1 MKRIIILL
9 TVISLTA
16 VLNGQSKT
24 EAKNIWIEAESRYLY
39 NEYEMA
45 NPLYIALEV
54 LIPGSANIK
63 YKIGNCYLNIGDEKA
78 KSIPYLESAVKNAS
92 YSSKSELMT
101 ETRAPLDAYFSL
113 ATAYR
118 VANKLDSALMTY
130 QMFQKLISESGEML
144 NQQFIDQQIQACN
157 LAAENMKNPI
167 NVLITP
173 LPDHINQGSVNDY
186 PVVSYDGNTMA
197 YTDRRGL
204 ESVIYVTKKSGK
216 DWLTPKDITKESNA
230 GSDCFTSSLNS
241 DGTELYLYKN
251 DNFDGNIY
259 VTKYVGGSWTPIVK
273 LNKNI
278 NTKYFESHATVS
290 YDGKKLFFTSNR
302 EGSIGG
308 LDIWVS
314 EKDASGGWSAA
325 VNLGESINTPYNEE
339 SAFISADGKV
349 LTFSSEGHGTMGG
362 YDIFNSRNAGAGW
375 GKPENLGY
383 PVCTT
388 DDDLSYQPVLNGTA
402 GYYSRYTGYKKKDLC
417 FVSFGVIPVSEPEES
432 VATIETTGKSIDLKD
447 LPYIIV
453 NDTTG
458 MITNLIVKDVNETST
473 DDAVDDKILFY
484 TVQVMALHNP
494 VDPSYFKNAA
504 ITVLYSNTDR
514 FYRYTTG
521 RFATKEE
528 ALAEKERLLSTG
540 SYTQDIFVKKVYR
553 E

>member
-1 MKRIIILL
+1 MKRLFI
-9 TVISLTA
+9 TLTA
-16 VLNGQSKT
+16 FTLAVGLNAQSKA
-24 EAKNIWIEAESRYLY
+24 EIKNTWLEAETHYLY
-39 NEYEMA
+39 NEYELA
-45 NPLYIALEV
+45 STLYLTLDALT
-54 LIPGSANIK
+54 PGNANIK

-78 KSIPYLESAVKNAS
+78 KSIPFLEEAVKNAS
-92 YSSKSELMT
+92 YNAKSESIT

-118 VANKLDSALMTY
+118 IANKLDSALMTY

-157 LAAENMKNPI
+157 LAAENMEKPI
-167 NVLITP
+167 NVQKTP
-173 LPDHINQGSVNDY
+173 LPIHINMGTVNDF

-197 YTDRRGL
+197 YTERRGI
-204 ESVIYVTKKSGK
+204 ESVIYITKKSGK
-216 DWLTPKDITKESNA
+216 DWLEPHDITAEINA
-230 GSDCFTSSLNS
+230 GTDCFTSSLNN

-251 DNFDGNIY
+251 DNYDGNLY
-259 VTKYVGGSWTPIVK
+259 VARQVNGKWTPIVK

-278 NTKYFESHATVS
+278 NTKYFESHAAIS

-302 EGSIGG
+302 EGGLG
-308 LDIWVS
+308 ELDIWVS
-314 EKDASGGWSAA
+314 EKESGDNWGPA
-325 VNLGESINTPYNEE
+325 VNLGDVINTPYNEE

-362 YDIFNSRNAGAGW
+362 YDIFNSRNTGAGW

-383 PVCTT
+383 PLCTT
-388 DDDLSYQPVLNGTA
+388 DDDIAYQPVLNGTA
-402 GYYSRYTGYKKKDLC
+402 AYYPIYTGYKKKDIC
-417 FVSFGVIPVSEPEES
+417 FIAFGLLPVEEPEET
-432 VATIETTGKSIDLKD
+432 VVQTDNEAVDLKD

-458 MITNLIVKDVNETST
+458 MITNLIVKDVTEADSVIT
-473 DDAVDDKILFY
+473 DDGILFY

-494 VDPSYFKNAA
+494 VDPSYFRDAK
-504 ITVLYSNTDR
+504 ITVLYNASDK

-521 RFATKEE
+521 RFATKED
-528 ALAEKERLLSTG
+528 AMTEKERLLATG
-540 SYTQDIFVKKVYR
+540 HYQHDIFVKKVYR